1 MIVKNYRYL
10 VAQVYTAEKVHSLL
24 QALKQEVIN
33 VLLFLKNVQRIE
45 VHRWAPGYS
54 ESNLMYS
61 CSLADASSS
70 ITAARRYI
78 MLLAAEFQPERTAAP
93 KAHSLTVALQ
103 DGQGK
108 TEKRQKFLIS
118 QACGGGASNE
128 MAQAASK

>member
-1 MIVKNYRYL
+1 M
-10 VAQVYTAEKVHSLL
+10 QVYTAEKVHSLL
-24 QALKQEVIN
+24 HALKQEVIN

-45 VHRWAPGYS
+45 VHRWAPGNR
-54 ESNLMYS
+54 ESTLMYS

-70 ITAARRYI
+70 IAAARRYVT
-78 MLLAAEFQPERTAAP
+78 LLATEFQLERTAAP
-93 KAHSLTVALQ
+93 KAHTLIVALQ

>member
-1 MIVKNYRYL
+1 M
-10 VAQVYTAEKVHSLL
+10 YTAEKVHSLL

-45 VHRWAPGYS
+45 VHRWAPGDS
-54 ESNLMYS
+54 ESTLMYA
-61 CSLADASSS
+61 CSLADTSSS
-70 ITAARRYI
+70 IAAARQYVT
-78 MLLAAEFQPERTAAP
+78 LLATEFQPERTAAP
-93 KAHSLTVALQ
+93 RAYTLTVALQ

-108 TEKRQKFLIS
+108 TQKRQKFLIS